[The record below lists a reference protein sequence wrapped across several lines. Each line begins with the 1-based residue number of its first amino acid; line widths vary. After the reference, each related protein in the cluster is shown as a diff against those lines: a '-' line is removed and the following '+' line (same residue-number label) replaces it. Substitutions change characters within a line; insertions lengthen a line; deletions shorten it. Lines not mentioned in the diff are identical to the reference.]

1 MARITILNLL
11 TALQAELATQF
22 NIDAEI
28 RYTRVGDQVEL
39 SSETK
44 YYLEL
49 GSFQVKRSNTGS
61 AQVLQEV
68 RLLSEESASYAT
80 LDSRIEAIIETFER
94 VSRDVMRTP
103 SFVQGAFLQSV
114 AAFTDAPTCYVV
126 DAAEEAC
133 NVFGGVAFTFSIE

>member
-1 MARITILNLL
+1 M
-11 TALQAELATQF
+11 
-22 NIDAEI
+22 
-28 RYTRVGDQVEL
+28 
-39 SSETK
+39 
-44 YYLEL
+44 
-49 GSFQVKRSNTGS
+49 
-61 AQVLQEV
+61 

-103 SFVQGAFLQSV
+103 SFVQGSFLQSV